1 MKKFFILLTLFISVL
16 QAKGVIG
23 SPEVLVNS
31 SGNYLISIQINDLPS
46 INEKDIKLSDFKS
59 NDPFLDET
67 LEYLLFEDLERF
79 KRLTL
84 ALPATF
90 QETYFSFRLT
100 AGDEVSKDIF
110 IFLPQKTSKQAPNQ
124 RISFK
129 LPAKKIYGQP
139 QRYDIQAALAGEQET
154 TVTEP
159 KKIIKSSSAGKIN
172 SSDLEPKL
180 ELTSQKISSK
190 EIETMWSVAKSVQDN
205 FDASIYQIMWAF
217 YLENPNA
224 FIDDNINLIRKDID
238 LALPSPELV
247 QSTNNMDAKASIG
260 FMSSLP
266 RKIAPISGRQ
276 LILTAPASL
285 LNQTDTLAAKSEDSL
300 NSSNSQTPKP
310 IANSNLSGSEIIKK
324 NTSIIS
330 LNNAAPSIV
339 PKSKTPSR
347 AFQLTDLIWVGL
359 LSLILGFVI
368 AFMLI
373 RFNKKPS
380 FTKTAIEEDFQQDDS
395 SIFQSNLSVSNDIE
409 IQELDLVRTYID
421 MGDWNNAEIIL
432 EKLIAS
438 STDSSILSSAK
449 ELLNQKK

>member
-1 MKKFFILLTLFISVL
+1 MVSR
-16 QAKGVIG
+16 KGTIFK
-23 SPEVLVNS
+23 PLIKNS
-31 SGNYLISIQINDLPS
+31 SVTKIDS
-46 INEKDIKLSDFKS
+46 S
-59 NDPFLDET
+59 N
-67 LEYLLFEDLERF
+67 
-79 KRLTL
+79 
-84 ALPATF
+84 
-90 QETYFSFRLT
+90 
-100 AGDEVSKDIF
+100 
-110 IFLPQKTSKQAPNQ
+110 
-124 RISFK
+124 
-129 LPAKKIYGQP
+129 
-139 QRYDIQAALAGEQET
+139 
-154 TVTEP
+154 
-159 KKIIKSSSAGKIN
+159 
-172 SSDLEPKL
+172 LEPKL

-238 LALPSPELV
+238 LTLPSPDLV
-247 QSTNNMDAKASIG
+247 QSTNNMDAKASIS

-285 LNQTDTLAAKSEDSL
+285 LNQTEALAAKSEDSL
-300 NSSNSQTPKP
+300 NSTNSQAPKL
-310 IANSNLSGSEIIKK
+310 IANSNLSGSEIIKT

-330 LNNAAPSIV
+330 LNNAAPSIA
-339 PKSKTPSR
+339 PKSKVPSR

-380 FTKTAIEEDFQQDDS
+380 FTKTAVEEDFQQDDS

-432 EKLIAS
+432 EKLIAI
-438 STDSSILSSAK
+438 STDPSILSSAK